1 MIVMKK
7 QMKLPPTTIASAL
20 AASLLITGCAVGP
33 VYVAPNASGAANA
46 TQWYANA
53 IDATSAANTTTNAAS
68 KVSANEFWQR
78 WNDPSLSVLID
89 NAMKNATTVEAAQ
102 ARITQARAGATI
114 ARSGSLPSASGSSS
128 LTRGD
133 QGQGASSVF
142 AGAAQAAWELDL
154 FGANRRGREAA
165 DARLEARERDLADAR
180 VSLAADIA
188 TVYANLRVNEAL
200 LSGFD
205 RDAKSRVETERLT
218 QLKAKAGFEA
228 PANAALATAAAAE
241 AKARVASQQTEIDL
255 AVKSLVAL
263 TAMREPDIRAA
274 LQPRTAQLNV
284 PPQLALPSVPAEML
298 ARRADLASLEREL
311 AASVADIGAA
321 EADRYPRVT
330 LSGSIG
336 YSATRAFGN
345 TIDGPTWGFGPAITI
360 PLFDAGRRKAN
371 VELAKAQY
379 AELNAN
385 YRATALRAVRE
396 VEEALTRI
404 DSVQKR
410 EADTRSSLA
419 NYESFAKAAE
429 ARLSAGVGSVLEL
442 EDARR
447 AVLGAQVNV
456 LTLER
461 ERMTAWISLFRA
473 VGGDWNAN
481 AAQVVAG
488 ATPVTR

>member
-1 MIVMKK
+1 MKK
-7 QMKLPPTTIASAL
+7 RMKLQRIPMLSAL
-20 AASLLITGCAVGP
+20 AASLVLTGCAVGP
-33 VYVAPNASGAANA
+33 TYVAPNASTAANA
-46 TQWYANA
+46 KQWYADRA
-53 IDATSAANTTTNAAS
+53 GAAAN
-68 KVSANEFWQR
+68 VPANEFWQR
-78 WNDPSLSVLID
+78 WNDSSLSTLLD
-89 NAMKNATTVEAAQ
+89 NAMKTATTIEAAQ
-102 ARITQARAGATI
+102 ARIAQARAGATI
-114 ARSGSLPSASGSSS
+114 ARSGSLPSA
-128 LTRGD
+128 T
-133 QGQGASSVF
+133 ASSTLSRGEQGTGVASVF
-142 AGAAQAAWELDL
+142 SGAVQAAWELDL
-154 FGANRRGREAA
+154 FGANRRGRDAA

-180 VSLAADIA
+180 VSLASDIA
-188 TVYANLRVNEAL
+188 TAYVNLRVNEAL
-200 LSGFD
+200 LGGFD
-205 RDAKSRVETERLT
+205 RDAKSRSETERLT
-218 QLKAKAGFEA
+218 QLKTKAGFEA
-228 PANAALATAAAAE
+228 PANAALASAAASE
-241 AKARVASQQTEIDL
+241 AKTRVVSQQAEIDL
-255 AVKSLVAL
+255 AVKSLVTL
-263 TAMREPDIRAA
+263 TAMSEPEVRAT
-274 LQPRTAQLNV
+274 LQPRSGQLNP

-298 ARRADLASLEREL
+298 ARRADLAALEREL
-311 AASVADIGAA
+311 AANVADIGVA
-321 EADRYPRVT
+321 EADRYPRIT

-345 TIDGPTWGFGPAITI
+345 TLDGATWGFGPSVSI

-371 VELAKAQY
+371 VELAKARY

-410 EADTRSSLA
+410 DADTKASLA

-481 AAQVVAG
+481 ATQAAMNAVS
-488 ATPVTR
+488 ATR

>member
-1 MIVMKK
+1 LMKK
-7 QMKLPPTTIASAL
+7 KMKLRLTPMVSAL
-20 AASLLITGCAVGP
+20 GASLLLAGCAVGP
-33 VYVAPNASGAANA
+33 TYVAPNASSVANA
-46 TQWYANA
+46 TQWYADRA
-53 IDATSAANTTTNAAS
+53 GGTAN
-68 KVSANEFWQR
+68 VSANEFWQR
-78 WNDPSLSVLID
+78 WNDPALSTLID
-89 NAMKNATTVEAAQ
+89 NAMKNATTIEAAQ
-102 ARITQARAGATI
+102 ARIAQARAGATI
-114 ARSGSLPSASGSSS
+114 ARSGSLPGVNASSS

-133 QGQGASSVF
+133 QGTGVASVF
-142 AGAAQAAWELDL
+142 SGAVQAAWELDL

-188 TVYANLRVNEAL
+188 TAYVNLRVNEAL
-200 LSGFD
+200 LGGFD
-205 RDAKSRVETERLT
+205 RDAKSRAETERLT
-218 QLKAKAGFEA
+218 QLKTKAGFEA
-228 PANAALATAAAAE
+228 PANAALASAAAYE
-241 AKARVASQQTEIDL
+241 AKTRTTSQQAEIDL

-263 TAMREPDIRAA
+263 TAMSEPEVRAT
-274 LQPRTAQLNV
+274 LQPRTARLNA

-311 AASVADIGAA
+311 AANVADIGAA
-321 EADRYPRVT
+321 EADRYPRIT
-330 LSGSIG
+330 LTGSIG

-345 TIDGPTWGFGPAITI
+345 TLDGATWGFGPSISI

-371 VELAKAQY
+371 VDLAKARY

-404 DSVQKR
+404 DSVNKR
-410 EADTRSSLA
+410 EADTKASLA

-461 ERMTAWISLFRA
+461 ERTTAWISLFRA

-481 AAQVVAG
+481 ATQAAANTTP
-488 ATPVTR
+488 ATR

>member
-7 QMKLPPTTIASAL
+7 QMKLKKATLLSAL
-20 AASLLITGCAVGP
+20 AASFLIAGCAVGP
-33 VYVAPNASGAANA
+33 VYVAPNASVAANA

-53 IDATSAANTTTNAAS
+53 ASGTTAPNALS
-68 KVSANEFWQR
+68 NVSATEFWRR
-78 WNDPSLSVLID
+78 WSDPSLSALID
-89 NAMKNATTVEAAQ
+89 GAMKNATTVEAAQ
-102 ARITQARAGATI
+102 ARIAQARAGSTI
-114 ARSGSLPSASGSSS
+114 ARSASLPNASGSGS

-133 QGQGASSVF
+133 QGQGVSSVF

-165 DARLEARERDLADAR
+165 DARLEARERDLADTR

-205 RDAKSRVETERLT
+205 RDAKSRAETERLT
-218 QLKAKAGFEA
+218 QLKTQAGFEA
-228 PANAALATAAAAE
+228 PANAALASAAAAE
-241 AKARVASQQTEIDL
+241 AKTRVASQQSEIDL
-255 AVKSLVAL
+255 AVKSLVML
-263 TAMREPDIRAA
+263 TAMSETDVRAT

-321 EADRYPRVT
+321 EADRYPRIT

-336 YSATRAFGN
+336 YSATRTFGN
-345 TIDGPTWGFGPAITI
+345 TLDGATWGFGPAIAI
-360 PLFDAGRRKAN
+360 PLFDAGRRKAS
-371 VELAKAQY
+371 VELAKARY

-410 EADTRSSLA
+410 EADTKSSLA

-473 VGGDWNAN
+473 IGGDWDVNAT
-481 AAQVVAG
+481 QVVAG
-488 ATPVTR
+488 ATPVSR